1 MTFDPMFIT
10 TNFFVQAQ
18 RSAELMAEQDE
29 KIMRAIEKIQA
40 DGYSLKSIGID
51 YFWIG

>member
-18 RSAELMAEQDE
+18 RAAELMAEHDA
-29 KIMRAIEKIQA
+29 KMVKVIEDLQA
-40 DGYSLKSIGID
+40 MGYTMSIH
-51 YFWIG
+51 Y